1 MPAIVFAVI
10 AFGLLLL
17 AAPIFLAILT
27 ATFISFD
34 LFAPP
39 VPSMVLPQRMI
50 DGVNRFAL
58 VAIPLFIF
66 AADVI
71 SRGEIGKRLV
81 ALTEATMGHITG
93 GVAIATAGAC
103 AIFGAMS
110 GIGPAAVVSI
120 GPIVYPSLI
129 QQGYSKGFAV
139 GLILSASTIAMLI
152 PPGIAMILYAIETNN
167 SVGSMFIAGLSVGLF
182 LTAAMALYSYV
193 YAKVNRIGRAPKVS
207 WAGRMT
213 ALRRAGWALGLPVIV
228 LGGIYTGAATPT
240 EAAAFACVYAIFVET
255 LIYRQLRIRDLFKV
269 SAASAQ
275 TIAVLLI
282 LIAAGTVMTY
292 FMTLMQYPAQIS
304 AAIGGFP
311 PVVLLAMINVAF
323 LLAGMFI
330 DPNSAIIVLAPLIYQ
345 SAMSAGIDP
354 IHLGAVIVV
363 NVAIGMI
370 TPPFGL
376 NLFIGMTTFR
386 IGYIDAV
393 KGVMP
398 FVLLMIGVLLMVTYI
413 PGIALA
419 FL

>member
-1 MPAIVFAVI
+1 MPAVIFSII
-10 AFGLLLL
+10 AFGLLVL

-39 VPSMVLPQRMI
+39 IPEMVLPQRMI

-71 SRGEIGKRLV
+71 SRGQIGKRLV

-120 GPIVYPSLI
+120 GPIVYPSLVR
-129 QQGYSKGFAV
+129 QGYSKGFAV

-152 PPGIAMILYAIETNN
+152 PPGIAMILYSIETNN
-167 SVGSMFIAGLSVGLF
+167 SVGSMFVAGLSTGIF
-182 LTAAMALYSYV
+182 LTAALAAYSYA
-193 YAKVNRIGRAPKVS
+193 YAKFKGIGRAPKVS
-207 WAGRMT
+207 WAGRML

-228 LGGIYTGAATPT
+228 LGGIYSGAATPT

-255 LIYRQLRIRDLFKV
+255 LVYRQLRVRDLFTV

-275 TIAVLLI
+275 TISVLLI
-282 LIAAGTVMTY
+282 LIASGTVMTY

-304 AAIGGFP
+304 QAIGGFP
-311 PVVLLAMINVAF
+311 PFMLLAMINISF
-323 LLAGMFI
+323 LIAGMFI

-345 SAMSAGIDP
+345 SAISAGIDP

-363 NVAIGMI
+363 NVAIGMV

-386 IGYIDAV
+386 IGYVEAV

-398 FVLLMIGVLLMVTYI
+398 FVLLMIVVLLLVTYV
-413 PGIALA
+413 PGIAL
-419 FL
+419 FLL

>member
-1 MPAIVFAVI
+1 MPAIVFSAI
-10 AFGLLLL
+10 AFGLLIF
-17 AAPIFLAILT
+17 ATPIFLAILA
-27 ATFISFD
+27 ATFVSFE

-39 VPSMVLPQRMI
+39 IPEMVLPQRMI
-50 DGVNRFAL
+50 DGVNRFSL

-71 SRGEIGKRLV
+71 SRGQIGRRLV
-81 ALTEATMGHITG
+81 ELTEAMMGHITG

-110 GIGPAAVVSI
+110 GVGPAAVVSI

-129 QQGYSKGFAV
+129 RQGYSKEFAV
-139 GLILSASTIAMLI
+139 GLILTASTLAMLV

-167 SVGSMFIAGLSVGLF
+167 SVGAMFIAGLSTGVLF
-182 LTAAMALYSYV
+182 TAALAAYSYA
-193 YAKVNRIGRAPKVS
+193 YARIKGIGRMPKLS
-207 WAGRMT
+207 WAERGI

-228 LGGIYTGAATPT
+228 LGGIYSGAATPT

-255 LIYRQLRIRDLFKV
+255 AIYRQLHLRDMMQL
-269 SAASAQ
+269 STASAQ
-275 TIAVLLI
+275 TIAVLMI

-304 AAIGGFP
+304 QAIGGVP
-311 PVVLLAMINVAF
+311 PEGLLAMINIAF
-323 LLAGMFI
+323 LVAGMFV
-330 DPNSAIIVLAPLIYQ
+330 DPNSAIIVLAPLVYQ
-345 SAMSAGIDP
+345 SAMAAGIDP
-354 IHLGAVIVV
+354 IHLGAIIVV
-363 NVAIGMI
+363 NVAIGMV

-386 IGYIDAV
+386 IGYVEAV
-393 KGVMP
+393 KGVAP
-398 FVLLMIGVLLMVTYI
+398 FLMLMIGVLLVVTYL
-413 PGIALA
+413 PGIALF

>member
-1 MPAIVFAVI
+1 MPAVIFSLI
-10 AFGLLLL
+10 AFGLLVL
-17 AAPIFLAILT
+17 AAPIFLAIIT

-39 VPSMVLPQRMI
+39 IPSMVLPQRMI

-71 SRGEIGKRLV
+71 SRGQIGKRLV

-120 GPIVYPSLI
+120 GPIVYPSLV
-129 QQGYSKGFAV
+129 QQGYSKSFAV

-152 PPGIAMILYAIETNN
+152 PPGIAMILYSIETNN
-167 SVGSMFIAGLSVGLF
+167 SVGDMFIAGLCTGIL
-182 LTAAMALYSYV
+182 LTVVLGIYSYA
-193 YAKVNRIGRAPKVS
+193 YAKVKGIGRAPKVS
-207 WAGRMT
+207 WAGRME

-228 LGGIYTGAATPT
+228 LGGIYSGAATPT
-240 EAAAFACVYAIFVET
+240 EAAAFACVYAIVVET
-255 LIYRQLRIRDLFKV
+255 LIYRQLRVRDLFKV

-282 LIAAGTVMTY
+282 LIASGTVMTY

-304 AAIGGFP
+304 QAIGGFP
-311 PVVLLAMINVAF
+311 PSPAAGDDQHLVPDRGHVHRSELGHHRAGPAHLPVGDERGDRPDPPGRGDRGERGHRDGDSAFRPEPLHRDDDVPHQLLRCGEGC
-323 LLAGMFI
+323 L
-330 DPNSAIIVLAPLIYQ
+330 
-345 SAMSAGIDP
+345 
-354 IHLGAVIVV
+354 
-363 NVAIGMI
+363 
-370 TPPFGL
+370 
-376 NLFIGMTTFR
+376 
-386 IGYIDAV
+386 
-393 KGVMP
+393 P
-398 FVLLMIGVLLMVTYI
+398 FVLLMIVVLLLVTYI
-413 PGIALA
+413 PGIAL
-419 FL
+419 FLL